1 MFLLDTNIISEVR
14 KGQRSDP
21 NVSNWFAGVSESQ
34 FFISSLTIGEIRRGI
49 ELARRRRDVDQAEAL
64 ETWLQIVIQR
74 FSGRILTVDTE
85 EADTWGQNYPPFA
98 PVPVVDG
105 LLAAT
110 AMAHD
115 MTLVTRNVSDVEGLG
130 VRVLDPF
137 SGNDNSHE
145 VVQ

>member
-21 NVSNWFAGVSESQ
+21 NVSNWYAGVSESQ
-34 FFISSLTIGEIRRGI
+34 LFLSSLTIGEIRRGI
-49 ELARRRRDVDQAEAL
+49 ELARQRRDVDQAEAL
-64 ETWLQIVIQR
+64 EAWLEAVIHR

-85 EADTWGQNYPPFA
+85 EADTWGQISA
-98 PVPVVDG
+98 IRPVPVVDG

-110 AMAHD
+110 AMTHG

-137 SGNDNSHE
+137 NGNDNSHE

>member
-1 MFLLDTNIISEVR
+1 MSSR
-14 KGQRSDP
+14 KSGKDGDP
-21 NVSNWFAGVSESQ
+21 TPMSPTGMLVSIESQ
-34 FFISSLTIGEIRRGI
+34 LFISSLTIGEIRKGI

-64 ETWLQIVIQR
+64 ETWLQTVIQR

-85 EADTWGQNYPPFA
+85 EADTWGQISA
-98 PVPVVDG
+98 IRPVPVVDG

-137 SGNDNSHE
+137 SGSDNSQE

>member
-1 MFLLDTNIISEVR
+1 MFLLDTNIVSEVR
-14 KGQRSDP
+14 KGRRSDP
-21 NVSNWFAGVSESQ
+21 NVSNWYAGVGESQ
-34 FFISSLTIGEIRRGI
+34 LFISSLTIGEIRKGI

-64 ETWLQIVIQR
+64 ETWLQAVIQR

-85 EADTWGQNYPPFA
+85 EADTWGQISA
-98 PVPVVDG
+98 IRPVPVVDG

-115 MTLVTRNVSDVEGLG
+115 MTLVTRNVSDVKGLG

-137 SGNDNSHE
+137 SGSDNSQE

>member
-14 KGQRSDP
+14 KGRRSDP
-21 NVSNWFAGVSESQ
+21 NVSNWYAGVIESQ
-34 FFISSLTIGEIRRGI
+34 LFISSLTIGEIRKGI

-64 ETWLQIVIQR
+64 ETWLQAVIQR

-85 EADTWGQNYPPFA
+85 EADTWGQISA
-98 PVPVVDG
+98 IRPVPVVDG

-137 SGNDNSHE
+137 SGSDNSQE

>member
-1 MFLLDTNIISEVR
+1 MFLLDTNVVSEVR
-14 KGQRSDP
+14 KGRRSDP
-21 NVSNWFAGVSESQ
+21 NVSNWYAGVIESQ
-34 FFISSLTIGEIRRGI
+34 LFISSLTIGEIRKGI

-64 ETWLQIVIQR
+64 ELWLRTVIQR

-85 EADTWGQNYPPFA
+85 EADTWGQISA
-98 PVPVVDG
+98 IRPVPVVDG

-137 SGNDNSHE
+137 SRSDNSQE

>member
-1 MFLLDTNIISEVR
+1 MFLLDTNIVSEVR
-14 KGQRSDP
+14 KGRRSDP
-21 NVSNWFAGVSESQ
+21 NVSNWYAGVGESQ
-34 FFISSLTIGEIRRGI
+34 LFISSLTIGEIRKGI

-64 ETWLQIVIQR
+64 ETWLQAVIQR

-85 EADTWGQNYPPFA
+85 EADTWGQISA
-98 PVPVVDG
+98 IRPVPVVDG

-115 MTLVTRNVSDVEGLG
+115 MILVTRNVSDVKGLG

-137 SGNDNSHE
+137 SGSDNSQE

>member
-21 NVSNWFAGVSESQ
+21 SVSNWYAGVSESQ
-34 FFISSLTIGEIRRGI
+34 LFISSLTIGEIRKGI

-64 ETWLQIVIQR
+64 ETWLQAVIQR

-85 EADTWGQNYPPFA
+85 EADTWGQISA
-98 PVPVVDG
+98 IRPVPVVDG

-115 MTLVTRNVSDVEGLG
+115 MTLVTRNVSDVKGLG

-137 SGNDNSHE
+137 SGSDNSQE

>member
-1 MFLLDTNIISEVR
+1 MFLLDTNVVSEVR
-14 KGQRSDP
+14 KGRRSDP
-21 NVSNWFAGVSESQ
+21 NVSNWYAGVGESQ
-34 FFISSLTIGEIRRGI
+34 LFISSLTIGEIRKGI

-64 ETWLQIVIQR
+64 ETWLQAVIQR

-85 EADTWGQNYPPFA
+85 EADTWGQISA
-98 PVPVVDG
+98 IRPVPVVDG

-137 SGNDNSHE
+137 SGSDNSQE